1 MRKIIIYLLLF
12 IASQSCVA
20 QKDKTMKSNDRFDY
34 EYYKKKIGKDKIDN
48 QVYKESDS
56 TLVQILIS
64 HDENSVYMIE
74 PMSFVM
80 YIRNYYKHNNR
91 LKREGHFFLY
101 SSVRVGTWR
110 EYDDKG
116 NLIKETDENAKFKN
130 LAMKPKDVIIW
141 MQRQGWINI
150 VTGEGQQTTFSN
162 TPFDIYFV
170 PRNKNN
176 FKGNTH
182 AKWYIMKSE
191 MYGTEDF
198 ILDAETRELIHH
210 GKTLSIE

>member
-1 MRKIIIYLLLF
+1 MRKIIIFLLLF

-20 QKDKTMKSNDRFDY
+20 QKDKTMKTNDRFDY

-130 LAMKPKDVIIW
+130 LAMKPKDVILW
-141 MQRQGWINI
+141 MQRQGWP
-150 VTGEGQQTTFSN
+150 QA
-162 TPFDIYFV
+162 D
-170 PRNKNN
+170 
-176 FKGNTH
+176 
-182 AKWYIMKSE
+182 WY
-191 MYGTEDF
+191 
-198 ILDAETRELIHH
+198 
-210 GKTLSIE
+210 